1 MNIFAKVILT
11 TDNDIKDE
19 IISRL
24 SLALKEKNSNFEVYS
39 KLEVDANIVLIF
51 SKNKDFEEVMK
62 YIKENYETI
71 KFLNIST
78 ALAFD
83 DLDIKFWDIVIP
95 NTFINK
101 ENEAVFLEYLVD
113 KNYDLKNFWL
123 ILNWICLTLEKD
135 IKDEEELQKIRENSS
150 SEIFDFEAFYI
161 AKILEKNDLLDKSS
175 IVKIIWKEKDFI
187 KNWINILEIM
197 L

>member
-19 IISRL
+19 IISRF
-24 SLALKEKNSNFEVYS
+24 SLVLKEKNSNFEVYS
-39 KLEVDANIVLIF
+39 KLEVDANIVLVF

-83 DLDIKFWDIVIP
+83 DLDIRFWDIIIP

-135 IKDEEELQKIRENSS
+135 IKDEEELQEIRKNYS
-150 SEIFDFEAFYI
+150 SEIFDFEGFYI